1 MANNDVVSQTKFF
14 IDAPFG
20 NFQLTKVKSA
30 DVNDEKDAEIV
41 MAVGISGGA
50 GFRYKEGGGEITL
63 EVYREQGVPEVDWRK
78 AQRQKLRMAFT
89 IQDTGGQ
96 RDQFQGVIVAQV
108 TRKDDD
114 AGSHMDTV
122 KLKYLKFV
130 PLPPAST

>member
-1 MANNDVVSQTKFF
+1 MGDIVSQAKFF

-41 MAVGISGGA
+41 MAVGVSGGA

-63 EVYREQGVPEVDWRK
+63 DVYREQGKPEVDWRK
-78 AQRQKLRMAFT
+78 AQRQKVRMAFT
-89 IQDTGGQ
+89 MQDTGGQ

-108 TRKDDD
+108 TRKSDD

-122 KLKYLKFV
+122 KLKYLNYV
-130 PLPPAST
+130 PLPPAP